1 MQMRSGGSTP
11 ITMPNFLETG
21 LSAKQTYCNFSNFQN
36 GCRRHLGFWN
46 REILLVI
53 GVQRVETH
61 LCATFCQNWSI
72 SCEDIR
78 FFDFSRWRPSAILDS
93 FKAYMDHTQWVLGG
107 IYHSAKFGYDRC
119 SSFFIIWT
127 FQYLMR
133 LAGKCLCNPQN
144 CGFGAIWSPKWDAIS
159 TKAKKG
165 TPLRES
171 ASYEPLSVKMW

>member
-1 MQMRSGGSTP
+1 MFFLYFPDCNWPPCWIFKSIKFYMQMRSGGSTP

-119 SSFFIIWT
+119 SSFF
-127 FQYLMR
+127 L
-133 LAGKCLCNPQN
+133 
-144 CGFGAIWSPKWDAIS
+144 
-159 TKAKKG
+159 
-165 TPLRES
+165 
-171 ASYEPLSVKMW
+171 